1 MMRSDHRGCSGQRA
15 PRPVPCLLEALS
27 ARVLHASPARI
38 SVSASKLSTAIRS
51 YGTGTVVT
59 ACGTRGF
66 GFSPSPA
73 SERLSQTH
81 W

>member
-15 PRPVPCLLEALS
+15 PRPVPCLVEALS